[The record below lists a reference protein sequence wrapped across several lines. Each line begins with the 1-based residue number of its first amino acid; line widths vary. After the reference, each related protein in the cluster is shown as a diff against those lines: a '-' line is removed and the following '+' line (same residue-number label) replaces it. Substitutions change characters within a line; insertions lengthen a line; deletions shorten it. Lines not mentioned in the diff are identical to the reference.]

1 MRTTTFELT
10 GHNGDRLAARLDK
23 PDGPILATA
32 LFAHCFTCSKDLKV
46 VRRIAGHLTTHGI
59 AVLRFDFTG
68 LGHSEGEFANTNF
81 SSNVD
86 DLVLAAEALSDY
98 LMAPQLI
105 IGHSFGGTAAI
116 QASRRIESLSA
127 MVTIGAPADPA
138 HITHQFKGATDDI
151 ETKGEASVSLADRS
165 FTIKKQ
171 FLDDVSAH
179 NIQATLEASHI
190 PYLILHSTV
199 DAVVDIDQASQ
210 LFVAARHPKSFISLD
225 QADHLLTNAAD
236 AEYAAG
242 LIGAWATR
250 YIDLKS
256 RKEPATN
263 DSIEPEAIWV
273 SESDSGGLRQDISV
287 GGRHSLVADEP
298 TELGGQ
304 DTGPNPYDFLC
315 VALGACTS
323 MTIRMVAK
331 HKKLALTHVAVEVRH
346 HKNEEKTDVFE
357 RFIRLEGDLSD
368 DEHKRLLEI
377 ADRCPIHRTLQ
388 SNALIETHPWLNPET
403 SS

>member
-1 MRTTTFELT
+1 MRTTTFEFT
-10 GHNGDRLAARLDK
+10 GHSGDRLAARLDK
-23 PDGPILATA
+23 PDGPIHAAA
-32 LFAHCFTCSKDLKV
+32 LFAHCFTCSKDLRV
-46 VRRIAGHLTTHGI
+46 VRRIAGHLTTYGI

-86 DLVLAAEALSDY
+86 DLVLAAEALSEY

-116 QASRRIESLSA
+116 QASPRIASISA
-127 MVTIGAPADPA
+127 MVTIAAPADPA
-138 HITHQFKGATDDI
+138 HIVQQFEHATDDI
-151 ETKGEASVSLADRS
+151 ETKGQATVSLADRS

-171 FLDDVSAH
+171 FLEDVNAQ
-179 NIQATLEASHI
+179 NIQATLAVSQI
-190 PYLILHSTV
+190 PYLILHSPV
-199 DAVVDIDQASQ
+199 DAIVGIDQASQ
-210 LFVAARHPKSFISLD
+210 LFLAAKHPKSFISLN
-225 QADHLLTNAAD
+225 QADHLLTEPAD

-250 YIDLKS
+250 YIDLTGGT
-256 RKEPATN
+256 EPTTN

-273 SESDSGGLRQDISV
+273 SESDSGGLRQDVSV

-298 TELGGQ
+298 TALGGQ

-331 HKKLALTHVAVEVRH
+331 HKKLPLTHVAVEVRH

-377 ADRCPIHRTLQ
+377 ADRCPVHRTLQ
-388 SNALIETHPWLNPET
+388 SNALIETRPWLNPET